1 MLSSVEALRDMATD
15 ADAAR
20 GHRVGAGG
28 RAPGHGG
35 CITPNSSSAPQPLRK
50 PTTPRLEVG
59 CCPVSR
65 CSATGRPMPMRH
77 AGTVSARVAAR
88 QATGGA
94 SPATRLQRHSPC
106 ASHTTPRLEVG
117 CCPVSRCSATWRP
130 MPMRHAGTVSAR
142 VAARQA
148 TGGASPATRAQRHS
162 PCASHTTPRL
172 EVGCCPV
179 SRCSATWRPMP
190 MRHAGTVL
198 AQMAARQATG
208 GASPA
213 TRAQRHSPCA
223 SPPHR
228 GLRLDAVQCR
238 GAPRHGDQCRC
249 GTWAP
254 CRRGC
259 RAPGHGGGGGG
270 GGGGRFPS
278 PNQPSTPSQWRPQ
291 RRRPSGTPEET

>member
-162 PCASHTTPRL
+162 PCASQPPR
-172 EVGCCPV
+172 GW
-179 SRCSATWRPMP
+179 RC
-190 MRHAGTVL
+190 G
-198 AQMAARQATG
+198 
-208 GASPA
+208 
-213 TRAQRHSPCA
+213 
-223 SPPHR
+223 
-228 GLRLDAVQCR
+228 AVQCR
-238 GAPRHGDQCRC
+238 GAPRLGAGRPGAEAARGHRVCAGGRAPCHGGCRTRHSSSAPQPPAQANHLEVGCGVGAVQCR
-249 GTWAP
+249 GAP
-254 CRRGC
+254 RLGRRADRGRGC
-259 RAPGHGGGGGG
+259 NAGTVSAQVAARQATPLEL
-270 GGGGRFPS
+270 S
-278 PNQPSTPSQWRPQ
+278 ATALCASQPPRGWRC
-291 RRRPSGTPEET
+291 GAV